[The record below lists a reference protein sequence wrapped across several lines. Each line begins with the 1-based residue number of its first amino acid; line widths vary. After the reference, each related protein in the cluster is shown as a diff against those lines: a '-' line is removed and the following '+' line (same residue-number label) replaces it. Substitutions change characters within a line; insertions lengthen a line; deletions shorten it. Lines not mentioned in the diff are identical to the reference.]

1 MILSA
6 VIDDIPREVEEIRAK
21 EVDARQKKLANERLL
36 FYM

>member
-6 VIDDIPREVEEIRAK
+6 VIDDIPREVEIVRAK
-21 EVDARQKKLANERLL
+21 EIENRKKKLANERLL